1 MDLFRDVRMRI
12 IKWSEMLVD
21 KLYIYVDD
29 IKNIV
34 LKQIEIQDVVGDE
47 GDVYDDVNEDE
58 GITDNEDDN
67 ITDNE
72 NDNITDNDV
81 VLHE

>member
-12 IKWSEMLVD
+12 IKWSETLVD

-47 GDVYDDVNEDE
+47 GDVYDEVNEDE

-72 NDNITDNDV
+72 NDV